1 MALRKPL
8 VLNSGQLEELSSSDN
23 LDANVV
29 EVDVLTR
36 VAAATLIAGQPVY
49 ESSATDVDKAAAN
62 ADATSKC
69 IGLAKAA
76 IAAAASGT
84 IQTSGVITLTTG
96 EWDAVCG
103 TTGGLAG
110 GTQYYLSSTAGL
122 LTSTAPSTTGYYVLP
137 VIVGLS
143 STEALI
149 VVNWPQRIKKA

>member
-8 VLNSGQLEELSSSDN
+8 VLNGGQIEELLSSDN
-23 LDANVV
+23 LDATVA

-84 IQTSGVITLTTG
+84 IQTSGVITLTAG

-103 TTGGLAG
+103 ITGGLAV
-110 GTQYYLSSTAGL
+110 GTQYFLSATAGL
-122 LTSTAPSTTGYYVLP
+122 LTSTAPSTSGNYVLP

-143 STEALI
+143 STEAII
-149 VVNWPQRIKKA
+149 VVDWTQRIKKA